1 MWTYVVRMKHADAIE
16 RGEITV
22 MRTVDFLALVERAC
36 ERGSERGARRAII
49 DLQDRKSFAAASE
62 RMTLNEVCEYL
73 GHSRTHVTKLRNAR
87 RFARSAEEQEAAF
100 APEYGSGKA
109 LRFKKSE
116 IDAWVESQQR

>member
-1 MWTYVVRMKHADAIE
+1 MKHADAIE

-22 MRTVDFLALVERAC
+22 IKTEDFLALVERAC

-62 RMTLNEVCEYL
+62 RMTLSEVCEYL
-73 GHSRTHVTKLRNAR
+73 GCSRQHVTNLRNAR
-87 RFARSAEEQEAAF
+87 KRAKTEAAKADAF
-100 APEYGSGKA
+100 APEYQSP

-116 IDAWVESQQR
+116 IDAWIARQQR